1 MKAEEVAERALVD
14 LCTRDVIQLLDS
26 GEEKQARA
34 VMKMTGMSKT
44 DMDKTVKEHEE
55 MKKQTDMEEAVDL
68 VEELLG
74 WTHLDD
80 MIKDF
85 KEMKNPKRDDEEF
98 LGHCI
103 FLRGQ
108 ALDFLKKHGREE
120 KAIERYGKK
129 LYWEFVELGFSGK
142 PLGIEGVRT
151 HIDYDLLSTELQ
163 KLIDDLPVVTID
175 ESWDRGFFSDKLDGT
190 QQFYIAIDKETES
203 VFLIDTQGYEY
214 ARYVS
219 HLKNMPCAKKEGET
233 VA

>member
-1 MKAEEVAERALVD
+1 MKSVEVAERALVD

-44 DMDKTVKEHEE
+44 DMDKTVKEHDE
-55 MKKQTDMEEAVDL
+55 MKKQTNVEAKERRMSYEDAVKVYAEHVKQEGYVYEEPSVACSALTECPDNPVGSYCWELSNCNGLLAWVVDRGEKPPVVSTLLGAIRRCTPKEQTEVIEEAVDL

-80 MIKDF
+80 MIKDL
-85 KEMKNPKRDDEEF
+85 KKMKNPKRDDEEF

-120 KAIERYGKK
+120 K
-129 LYWEFVELGFSGK
+129 
-142 PLGIEGVRT
+142 
-151 HIDYDLLSTELQ
+151 
-163 KLIDDLPVVTID
+163 
-175 ESWDRGFFSDKLDGT
+175 
-190 QQFYIAIDKETES
+190 
-203 VFLIDTQGYEY
+203 
-214 ARYVS
+214 
-219 HLKNMPCAKKEGET
+219 
-233 VA
+233 